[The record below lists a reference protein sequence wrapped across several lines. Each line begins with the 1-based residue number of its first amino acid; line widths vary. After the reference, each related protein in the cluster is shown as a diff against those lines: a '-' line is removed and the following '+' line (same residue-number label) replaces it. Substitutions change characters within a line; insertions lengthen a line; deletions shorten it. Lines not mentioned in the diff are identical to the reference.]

1 MSHETN
7 TEPPETNPPV
17 GRHAADDVAPKAGQN
32 GVTPTHTEGKH
43 LATHESADGDA
54 SSHGTAS
61 HGTTPEIAPTDTGAT
76 ATAKGKKKT
85 PLLALIIALPIV
97 VALMLLAFATPAV
110 HSGAKD
116 LPITLSGPSQAVSQV
131 EKTLESKAPG
141 TFDVTTHD
149 TEQQATD
156 AIKDRDAVGGISLG
170 KDGVTVLT
178 AGGAGSPYAPIL
190 KNIGAGLEKQG
201 QKVTYTDVAPLP
213 AKDTTGSAMTSAGLP
228 IIFGGMATAAAMFF
242 SFRGSFGRR
251 AIGVIS
257 VAVLAGAVAAFI
269 LHTWLDATTGDYW
282 HLWAAFTMG
291 MMAIS
296 FTVLGLAKNLG
307 TIGFALGAVIMLFIS
322 NPISGLATGPQW
334 LPHPWGTIG
343 QYLPVG
349 AAGTAL
355 RSAAYF
361 DGRGATH
368 AWIVLACWAIGGAI
382 LLALGKARKTGH

>member
-1 MSHETN
+1 MSN
-7 TEPPETNPPV
+7 ETNPDQTVPDETT
-17 GRHAADDVAPKAGQN
+17 G
-32 GVTPTHTEGKH
+32 GKH
-43 LATHESADGDA
+43 LAAERAEHRNADTTTDA
-54 SSHGTAS
+54 TNTAVRDDAAEAGMPP
-61 HGTTPEIAPTDTGAT
+61 HADAT
-76 ATAKGKKKT
+76 ATPKGKKT
-85 PLLALIIALPIV
+85 PLLGLITGLPIV

-116 LPITLSGPSQAVSQV
+116 LPIAVSGPSQAVSQV

-141 TFDVTTHD
+141 TFDATTYD
-149 TEQQATD
+149 TAQKTTD
-156 AIKDRDAVGGISLG
+156 AIKDRDVIGGISLG
-170 KDGVTVLT
+170 QDGVTVLT

-201 QKVTYTDVAPLP
+201 QRVTYTDVAPLP

-251 AIGVIS
+251 AIGVVS

-269 LHTWLDATTGDYW
+269 LHTWLDAATGDYW

-307 TIGFALGAVIMLFIS
+307 TAGFALGAVIMLFIS

-343 QYLPVG
+343 QYLPV
-349 AAGTAL
+349 
-355 RSAAYF
+355 
-361 DGRGATH
+361 D
-368 AWIVLACWAIGGAI
+368 
-382 LLALGKARKTGH
+382 RKSVV